1 MTFLAPQALLLL
13 LLVPLFAVIYVWMQR
28 RRRRYAL
35 RYASVALVRD
45 AVGKGPGIR
54 RHIPPALFLLAL
66 AAMGLAVARPQAIV
80 PVTEDLGTVVL
91 AVDTSGSMQATDV
104 SPNRMEATKD
114 AVRRFVEAEP
124 DGVQIG
130 IVSFSDAGAV
140 LQAPTK
146 DRDDVLRT
154 IDRLR
159 PDRGTNIG
167 GGLAAALDA
176 IAAAA
181 DTTRAGLAVTPSPTP
196 VAGAAQSAEERP
208 PASVVLVSDGESNTG
223 PAPLDV
229 AREAAAAGV
238 RVYTVGIGTAQGVT
252 LRVNGQTAFTRL
264 DETTLRGMA
273 ELTGGR
279 YLNAQDEAQLTEV
292 YDELA
297 REQQVAE
304 REVEV
309 TFAMAAGALLLSAVG
324 GALSLLWFNRLP

>member
-13 LLVPLFAVIYVWMQR
+13 LLVPLFAAAYVWMQR

-45 AVGKGPGIR
+45 AVGRGPGIR

-66 AAMGLAVARPQAIV
+66 AAMGLAVARPQATV
-80 PVTEDLGTVVL
+80 PVSEDLGTVVL
-91 AVDTSGSMQATDV
+91 SIDTSGSMQATDV
-104 SPNRMEATKD
+104 SPNRMEATKE
-114 AVRRFVEAEP
+114 ALRRFVEEQP

-130 IVSFSDAGAV
+130 VVSFSDAGAV
-140 LQAPTK
+140 LQPPTK
-146 DRDDVLRT
+146 DRAEVLRT

-159 PDRGTNIG
+159 PQRGTNIG

-176 IAAAA
+176 IARAA
-181 DTTRAGLAVTPSPTP
+181 DTTQAGLAATPGPTP
-196 VAGAAQSAEERP
+196 AAGATPPPETP

-223 PAPLDV
+223 PPPLDV

-238 RVYTVGIGTAQGVT
+238 RVYTVGIGTPQGIT
-252 LRVNGQTAFTRL
+252 LRVNGQSVLTRL
-264 DETTLRGMA
+264 DEATLRGMA

-279 YLNAQDEAQLTEV
+279 YLNAQDEGQLAQV

-297 REQQVAE
+297 REQEVAE

-309 TFAMAAGALLLSAVG
+309 TFAMAAGALLLSVVG

>member
-13 LLVPLFAVIYVWMQR
+13 TLVPLFAAVYIWMQR

-54 RHIPPALFLLAL
+54 RHVPPALFLLAL
-66 AAMGLAVARPQAIV
+66 AAMGLAVARPQATV

-104 SPNRMEATKD
+104 SPNRMEATKE
-114 AVRRFVEAEP
+114 AVRRFVEAQP
-124 DGVQIG
+124 DGVEIG

-140 LQAPTK
+140 LQPPTE

-159 PDRGTNIG
+159 PQQGTNIG

-176 IAAAA
+176 IAQAA
-181 DTTRAGLAVTPSPTP
+181 DTTRTGPTAPPSPTP
-196 VAGAAQSAEERP
+196 AAGAAQEAEAPP

-223 PAPLDV
+223 PPPLDV

-238 RVYTVGIGTAQGVT
+238 RVYTVGIGTAQGIT
-252 LRVNGQTAFTRL
+252 LRVNGQSILTRL
-264 DETTLRGMA
+264 DEAALRGMA

-279 YLNAQDEAQLTEV
+279 YLSAQDEAQLTEV

-309 TFAMAAGALLLSAVG
+309 TFAMAAGALLLSVVG

>member
-13 LLVPLFAVIYVWMQR
+13 LLVPLFAAGYLWMQR

-45 AVGKGPGIR
+45 AVGKGPGKR
-54 RHIPPALFLLAL
+54 RHVPPALFLLAL
-66 AAMGLAVARPQAIV
+66 AALGLAVARPQATV

-104 SPNRMEATKD
+104 SPNRMEATKE
-114 AVRRFVEAEP
+114 AVRRFVDEQP

-140 LQAPTK
+140 LQPPTE
-146 DRDDVLRT
+146 DRDEVLRT

-159 PDRGTNIG
+159 PERGTNIG

-181 DTTRAGLAVTPSPTP
+181 DTTRAGLAATPGPTQG
-196 VAGAAQSAEERP
+196 AGAAQEAEALP

-223 PAPLDV
+223 LPPLDV

-238 RVYTVGIGTAQGVT
+238 RVYTVGIGTPQGIT
-252 LRVNGQTAFTRL
+252 LRINGQTAFTRL

-279 YLNAQDEAQLTEV
+279 YLSAQDEAQLAEV
-292 YDELA
+292 YDEVA
-297 REQQVAE
+297 REQRVAE
-304 REVEV
+304 REVEL
-309 TFAMAAGALLLSAVG
+309 TFAMAAGALLLTAVG

>member
-1 MTFLAPQALLLL
+1 MTFLTPQALLLL
-13 LLVPLFAVIYVWMQR
+13 LLVPLFMAAYIWMQR

-66 AAMGLAVARPQAIV
+66 AAMGLAVARPQATV
-80 PVTEDLGTVVL
+80 PVAEDLGTVVL
-91 AVDTSGSMQATDV
+91 AIDTSGSMQATDV
-104 SPNRMEATKD
+104 SPNRMEATKE
-114 AVRRFVEAEP
+114 AVRRFVEEQP

-140 LQAPTK
+140 LQPPTK
-146 DRDDVLRT
+146 ERDEVLRT
-154 IDRLR
+154 IAQLR
-159 PDRGTNIG
+159 PQRGTNIG

-176 IAAAA
+176 IARAA
-181 DTTRAGLAVTPSPTP
+181 DTTRDGPAATPSPTP
-196 VAGAAQSAEERP
+196 TAGSTPEAETP
-208 PASVVLVSDGESNTG
+208 PGASVVLVSDGESNPG
-223 PAPLDV
+223 PPPLDV

-238 RVYTVGIGTAQGVT
+238 RVYTVGIGTPQGIT
-252 LRVNGQTAFTRL
+252 LRVNGQSAFTRL
-264 DETTLRGMA
+264 DEATLRGMA

-304 REVEV
+304 REVEL
-309 TFAMAAGALLLSAVG
+309 TFAAAAGALLLSVVG